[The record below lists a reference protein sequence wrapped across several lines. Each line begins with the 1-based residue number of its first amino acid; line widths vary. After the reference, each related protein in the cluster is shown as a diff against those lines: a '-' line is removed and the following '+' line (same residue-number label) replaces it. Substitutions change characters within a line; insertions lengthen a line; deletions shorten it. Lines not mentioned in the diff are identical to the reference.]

1 MLEIRNLAF
10 QYSPNDDSV
19 IRDVSFVANPGEIT
33 SIIGANGVG
42 KTTMLKCIVGL
53 QSGAKGLVKIN
64 GQDRNGMTLAQISEH
79 IGYMSQNTACDA
91 NLNVYEIVL
100 LGLLNQLSFRVSEE
114 DTAKV
119 DAVMK
124 LMNISHLAHRKI
136 SELSGGQR
144 QLVFIAQTLIKD
156 PQIIVMDEP
165 TSALDLNKQF
175 QLMDFLKKITQ
186 EKQFTTL
193 LTLHHLDLAARYAD
207 KVVVVHDGVVY
218 AQGTPQEVFT
228 IQMLRDVYSVDAE
241 LFVDKCGNVHV
252 VAVNH
257 I

>member
-1 MLEIRNLAF
+1 
-10 QYSPNDDSV
+10 
-19 IRDVSFVANPGEIT
+19 
-33 SIIGANGVG
+33 
-42 KTTMLKCIVGL
+42 
-53 QSGAKGLVKIN
+53 
-64 GQDRNGMTLAQISEH
+64 
-79 IGYMSQNTACDA
+79 
-91 NLNVYEIVL
+91 
-100 LGLLNQLSFRVSEE
+100 
-114 DTAKV
+114 
-119 DAVMK
+119 MK